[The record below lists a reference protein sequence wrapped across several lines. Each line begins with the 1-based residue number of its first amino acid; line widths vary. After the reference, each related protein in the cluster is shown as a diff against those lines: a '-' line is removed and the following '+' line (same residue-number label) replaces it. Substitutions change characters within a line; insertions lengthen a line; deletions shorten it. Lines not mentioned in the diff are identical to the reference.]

1 MVRQRVGVFDA
12 GGRPRALRGRAAA
25 GAGAPLTARARF
37 VDRTTGGSMEA
48 MDPSAGATTSW
59 RSYRCPVCSHTDGVL
74 LAGAD
79 EVLIRCSHCDT
90 PLESSVRGGG

>member
-1 MVRQRVGVFDA
+1 
-12 GGRPRALRGRAAA
+12 
-25 GAGAPLTARARF
+25 
-37 VDRTTGGSMEA
+37 MEA

-90 PLESSVRGGG
+90 PLQVSARGGGQTASAKVAPLRRPARERA

>member
-1 MVRQRVGVFDA
+1 
-12 GGRPRALRGRAAA
+12 
-25 GAGAPLTARARF
+25 
-37 VDRTTGGSMEA
+37 MEA
-48 MDPSAGATTSW
+48 MDPSNGGTTSSW

-90 PLESSVRGGG
+90 PLQISVRGAGQTAAAKVAPLRRAERERA

>member
-1 MVRQRVGVFDA
+1 
-12 GGRPRALRGRAAA
+12 
-25 GAGAPLTARARF
+25 
-37 VDRTTGGSMEA
+37 MEA
-48 MDPSAGATTSW
+48 MDPSAGATTGW

-90 PLESSVRGGG
+90 PLAVSAQGGGQTAAAKVAPLRRQARERA

>member
-1 MVRQRVGVFDA
+1 
-12 GGRPRALRGRAAA
+12 
-25 GAGAPLTARARF
+25 
-37 VDRTTGGSMEA
+37 MEA

-90 PLESSVRGGG
+90 PLQISSGGGGQTAAAKVAPIRRPTRERA